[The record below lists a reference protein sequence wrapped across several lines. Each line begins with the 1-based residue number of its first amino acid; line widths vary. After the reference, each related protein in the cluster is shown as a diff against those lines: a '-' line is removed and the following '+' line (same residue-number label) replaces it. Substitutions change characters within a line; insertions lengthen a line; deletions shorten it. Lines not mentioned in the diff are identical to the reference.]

1 MKKLKMLL
9 CLMSITVGLSTT
21 QLQAKA
27 AKEQTGIEASQETKQ
42 DAAAEQRAQTQSTN
56 NDKVVKE
63 MSLPEAKISNIS
75 KKMDLSGYYY
85 YNNISYTLK
94 APGLLHINTNNMAD
108 YVYVYNVATGKVDYS
123 YADST
128 SGYHATL
135 SLGKGTYR
143 VLISGYDYLNGL
155 RYTSI
160 RTEIPQ
166 FLPAKNATIVRD
178 DNFYLKSAY
187 YVKVK
192 AKKTG
197 VLTIKPL
204 ANSMYVRLVNANK
217 KALSTD
223 EYYYKGSTA
232 SYGIKKGVTYY
243 VKVTSSM
250 RARYTMKFT
259 SINEKSGSKKSK
271 AVKLSKKNRWKHGTL
286 IAGTKTADWY
296 KIKLNKKSKLTI
308 ILKPQIC
315 NVMKFSVYGPNGK
328 RWGDV
333 AKVTPYANGAEQKYQ
348 LYTTNWFSKN
358 YKIGAGTY
366 YVKIERGSK
375 YTSGSYSIKWK

>member
-9 CLMSITVGLSTT
+9 CLMSITVGLSAT

-27 AKEQTGIEASQETKQ
+27 AKEQTGIEVTKETKQ
-42 DAAAEQRAQTQSTN
+42 ESTAQRAKAQSTK
-56 NDKVVKE
+56 NDRSVKE
-63 MSLPEAKISNIS
+63 MSIPKAKISSIS

-85 YNNISYTLK
+85 YNNVSYTLK
-94 APGLLHINTNNMAD
+94 TPGLLHINTNNMAD
-108 YVYVYNVATGKVDYS
+108 YVYVYNVTTGKVAYS
-123 YADST
+123 YADSS
-128 SGYHATL
+128 SGYHATF

-160 RTEIPQ
+160 RTEVPQ
-166 FLPAKNATIVRD
+166 FLPTKNKTVVRD
-178 DNFYLKSAY
+178 DNFYFKSTY

-192 AKKTG
+192 ARKTG

-204 ANSMYVRLVNANK
+204 ANSMYVKLVNARK

-223 EYYYKGSTA
+223 QYYYKGSSA
-232 SYGIKKGVTYY
+232 SYGIKKGATYY

-250 RARYTMKFT
+250 RARYAMKFT
-259 SINEKSGSKKSK
+259 SIKEKSGSKKSK
-271 AVKLSKKNRWKHGTL
+271 AAKLSKKNRWSHGTL
-286 IAGTKTADWY
+286 LAGSKTADWY
-296 KIKLNKKSKLTI
+296 KIKLNKKSKLNI

-315 NVMKFSVYGPNGK
+315 NVLKLSVYGPNGK

-333 AKVTPYANGAEQKYQ
+333 AKITPYSNGTERKFQ
-348 LYTTNWFSKN
+348 LYTSNWISKN
-358 YKIGAGTY
+358 YKIDAGTY